1 MLTSENYHLLAG
13 LILNQFIW
21 SISQHSFQ
29 VIKKTLKILIISY
42 FLSSPRMAFTRDV
55 VRVRIVFE
63 STEVKNFS
71 EIKVSVAV

>member
-42 FLSSPRMAFTRDV
+42 FLSSPRMAFTQDV
-55 VRVRIVFE
+55 VHVRIVFE
-63 STEVKNFS
+63 STEVKSFS